1 MAKQSLKKMF
11 PHIKKDSFFSQIF
24 SSLILGGLLPSIF
37 LTIVL
42 CILAV
47 SILSTSFKNQLQE
60 AITNA
65 AELTEEF
72 IESLEIIT
80 YRISEH
86 RDVLVWAQ
94 SKTKSPD
101 EILKVNKVISELIES
116 PYVQAYLLPLDGAK
130 PISRNIIPEEY
141 SIELYGTWG
150 LLGALKKIQKQDD
163 FPIIYTEPHKS
174 IQGSLSFAFAS
185 PIFIQEKPVAYL
197 ILDIERNELSQKLG
211 LSSFSSAFFS
221 DLFLVDK
228 KNTIL
233 YSAIKFFKEGSV
245 YKINQDEKVLEIQI
259 PVNDGLRL
267 IGSYTLST
275 IEYFTKRIQNLSF
288 IFIGL
293 SFCIFFIMALL
304 LSRLIA
310 RPIEMLT
317 KTMRDVSYGN
327 LDLRCDTHFA
337 KNAELL
343 FLIQSYNTSLDQ
355 IRDLYL
361 NRIAQERS
369 LRHAQVQA
377 LQAQINPHFLNN
389 TLNSIKS
396 MALLDGNK
404 DIAEMISSL
413 ARIFRQSISLH
424 SEFSNL
430 KESISIAKD
439 YFTIEAKRWPGR
451 FTLIEDVNENLYDAI
466 IPHLVL
472 QAIFENALQHGLE
485 NKEGPGKLWL
495 KAWVS
500 GGDLFIEVK
509 DDGIGI
515 DPKELENIKNKLD
528 RASLDPELT
537 SDLKLDG
544 ELGTHSGIALINT
557 HRRLSLIFGKTY
569 GLHIESKKGEGT
581 KVLVCLPYKKG
592 DTLA

>member
-37 LTIVL
+37 LTIL
-42 CILAV
+42 LSILAV

-80 YRISEH
+80 HHISEH

-94 SKTKSPD
+94 SETKSPD

-130 PISRNIIPEEY
+130 PISRSIIPEEY
-141 SIELYGTWG
+141 SIELYGAWG

-163 FPIIYTEPHKS
+163 FPIIYTEPHIS
-174 IQGSLSFAFAS
+174 IQGPLSFAFAS

-221 DLFLVDK
+221 DLFLVDS
-228 KNTIL
+228 KNKIL

-245 YKINQDEKVLEIQI
+245 YKKNQDENVLEIQI

-267 IGSYTLST
+267 IGSYTLGT

-288 IFIGL
+288 VFIGL
-293 SFCIFFIMALL
+293 SFFVFFIMALL

-317 KTMRDVSYGN
+317 KTMEEVSYGN
-327 LDLRCDTHFA
+327 LDLRCDTHFV

-343 FLIQSYNTSLDQ
+343 FLIKSYNASLDQ

-472 QAIFENALQHGLE
+472 QAIFENALLHGLE